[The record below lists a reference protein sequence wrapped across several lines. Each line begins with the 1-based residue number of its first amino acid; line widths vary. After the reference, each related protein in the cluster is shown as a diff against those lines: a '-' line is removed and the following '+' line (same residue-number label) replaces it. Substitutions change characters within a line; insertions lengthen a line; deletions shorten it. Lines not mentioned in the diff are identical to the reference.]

1 MKLIDMLVEDGLN
14 GWQWP
19 EGVKCITQDNG
30 SSIYKGVAFGYCK
43 EPYLKKNIW
52 LAANGTGHADVRVK
66 RYDVV
71 ADDWSTAIITREQ
84 YESALAASKD
94 CAHDWIYSEG
104 RTASGYLCR
113 KCGDYNGPESE
124 TKADDDGWIDWGG
137 GECPVPCGTA
147 VDVKHRCGAVSENQQ
162 AWPKHHKESDVVVN
176 PFSNAGQAF
185 WRHENSVVDIIA
197 YRLHQPQ
204 EVTQSDDE
212 ADLNECIGQDA
223 APVWNGEGLP
233 PVGCECEF
241 ISNDTYWGP
250 VVVIGMDGDKVV
262 IKPSG
267 ETYYGI
273 TPSEKQVF
281 RPIRSEADKRR
292 DEAVKAIM
300 LTGWCQT
307 AAEEIYDLIAA
318 GKVPGMKLED

>member
-1 MKLIDMLVEDGLN
+1 MKLIDILVEELPKRG
-14 GWQWP
+14 GWP
-19 EGVKCITQDNG
+19 EGVCEISTHASGRTFFDGRFAPRGFSLPMASDAWNK
-30 SSIYKGVAFGYCK
+30 YKHPHSYTNAV
-43 EPYLKKNIW
+43 
-52 LAANGTGHADVRVK
+52 
-66 RYDVV
+66 
-71 ADDWSTAIITREQ
+71 TREQ
-84 YESALAASKD
+84 YEAALAASKRCD
-94 CAHDWIYSEG
+94 HKWIPSEG
-104 RTASGYLCR
+104 RTQSGYLCS
-113 KCGDYNGPESE
+113 KCGNYDGPGY
-124 TKADDDGWIDWGG
+124 DWIDWPG
-137 GECPVPCGTA
+137 GECPVPCGTL
-147 VDVKHRCGAVSENQQ
+147 VDVKYLCGDVNRHIKAGEPDSSGSIDTAFAVRWSKLGAEY
-162 AWPKHHKESDVVVN
+162 
-176 PFSNAGQAF
+176 
-185 WRHENSVVDIIA
+185 DIIA

-204 EVTQSDDE
+204 EAEQVKADDE

-241 ISNDTYWGP
+241 ISNDTSWGA